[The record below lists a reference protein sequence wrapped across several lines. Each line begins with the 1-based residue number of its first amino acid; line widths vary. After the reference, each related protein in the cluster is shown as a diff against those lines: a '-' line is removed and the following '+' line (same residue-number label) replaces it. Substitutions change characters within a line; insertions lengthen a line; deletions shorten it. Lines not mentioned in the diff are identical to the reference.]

1 MNLTERQKKIVE
13 IVKEK
18 GPITGDEI
26 GEELALTRSALRTD
40 FRILVELG
48 YVESRPKRGYIFK
61 SETGEN
67 RLKLNLDIPVEEIMG
82 PPVCLSE
89 DTNIHETIV
98 TMFLKDVGSIFITRG
113 EILTGIVS
121 RKDLL
126 KVAMGKIDAEKTP
139 ISLVM
144 TRFPNIVYVK
154 KEDSIMD
161 VVEKL
166 IDHQIDSMPVM
177 EEVEEGFKVVG
188 RITKTNITKLFLKLC
203 K

>member
-1 MNLTERQKKIVE
+1 MNLTDRQKKIVE

-26 GEELALTRSALRTD
+26 GEELSLTRSALRTD

-67 RLKLNLDIPVEEIMG
+67 RLKFNLNIPVGEIMG
-82 PPVCLSE
+82 APVCLNE
-89 DTNIHETIV
+89 DTSIHETIV
-98 TMFLKDVGSIFITRG
+98 TMFLKDVGSIFITSKN
-113 EILTGIVS
+113 ILVGIVS

-126 KVAMGKIDAEKTP
+126 KVAMGKVDVEKTP

-144 TRFPNIVYVK
+144 TRFPNIVYVHQ
-154 KEDSIMD
+154 EDSIVD

-166 IDHQIDSMPVM
+166 IDHQIDSMPVI
-177 EEVEEGFKVVG
+177 EEIPEGPKVVG
-188 RITKTNITKLFLKLC
+188 RITKTNITKLFLSLC